1 MPMIEVVERH
11 WVPEFPDIEWPACAA
26 ACRARAVT
34 WRDTVSWVPATYEC
48 MGRAL

>member
-11 WVPEFPDIEWPACAA
+11 WGREFPDIKWPECAA
-26 ACRARAVT
+26 ACQARTVT